1 MGEWTKHWT
10 LLASVY
16 MSLQMVAA
24 LTLAITEDLMVQA
37 NASRTVGSHLK
48 QCKCCKESSWEKFG
62 SKKILF

>member
-1 MGEWTKHWT
+1 MDKALGVFGQHI
-10 LLASVY
+10 
-16 MSLQMVAA
+16 SLQMVAA
-24 LTLAITEDLMVQA
+24 LTLAITEENIMQA